1 MIILLIGPDDFRR
14 EEKMKEIVAEYQKKK
29 KFLNLKNF
37 DFDEDDIPDLKNFIA
52 NRSIFED
59 AKLAV
64 LKNISSLRAE
74 DRKKYLVP
82 VLKLAA
88 ADKFNHIL
96 ISENGTLAADLKF
109 LLKKPVVVQEFSYL
123 SPANFQ
129 KFIKEKS
136 AEKGLKLTSAA
147 IEFLARLFPNDTWR
161 LVTELEKLSF
171 LENKNLDK
179 KDLEFLNSQMPVDF
193 WSKLQEL
200 KSDSFGRRLSGLDML
215 LKGES
220 GGKIFNVLSAI
231 WPQKLPE
238 FSKMDLLIKS
248 GKLEYEEALLGIVI
262 GN

>member
-1 MIILLIGPDDFRR
+1 
-14 EEKMKEIVAEYQKKK
+14 
-29 KFLNLKNF
+29 
-37 DFDEDDIPDLKNFIA
+37 
-52 NRSIFED
+52 
-59 AKLAV
+59 
-64 LKNISSLRAE
+64 
-74 DRKKYLVP
+74 
-82 VLKLAA
+82 
-88 ADKFNHIL
+88 
-96 ISENGTLAADLKF
+96 
-109 LLKKPVVVQEFSYL
+109 
-123 SPANFQ
+123 
-129 KFIKEKS
+129 
-136 AEKGLKLTSAA
+136 TSAA

-248 GKLEYEEALLGIVI
+248 GKLEYEEALIGIVI